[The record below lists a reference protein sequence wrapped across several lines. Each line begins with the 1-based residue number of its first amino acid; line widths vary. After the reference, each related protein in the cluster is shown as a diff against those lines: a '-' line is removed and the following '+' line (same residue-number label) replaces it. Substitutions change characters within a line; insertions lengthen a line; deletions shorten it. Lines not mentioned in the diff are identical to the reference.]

1 MALNDPQLD
10 DYCFEVFRFPPILW
24 TIFTPIFT
32 FICIW
37 YKNDSDIYLII
48 LGLIYILYTF
58 LGVLFDCNVEMY
70 NYNVRLKPY
79 DMTSSLEKAM
89 IGSKIIMKS
98 HSKLEKDIETQ
109 LRDENNFKAMIY
121 TGNSKIVKFLIWI
134 TYFLGITVQ
143 IFVWDGDIIIPQ
155 LEENEKRKKQL
166 QKDKINAE
174 NIEKKRIDTEKKNLE
189 LEQKRKID
197 ETNKILQ
204 RKSIIMLTTKIA
216 TIISAKLITLNSTR
230 AHLIKLLSDIEFDVD
245 IVNIRG
251 HSIEN
256 DHISIDVPNIIKTIS
271 NDSYDVE
278 LGESV
283 YCQNNQSENK
293 IEQNET
299 ILDNFISALLF
310 VPKKIVGI

>member
-1 MALNDPQLD
+1 
-10 DYCFEVFRFPPILW
+10 
-24 TIFTPIFT
+24 
-32 FICIW
+32 
-37 YKNDSDIYLII
+37 
-48 LGLIYILYTF
+48 
-58 LGVLFDCNVEMY
+58 
-70 NYNVRLKPY
+70 
-79 DMTSSLEKAM
+79 
-89 IGSKIIMKS
+89 
-98 HSKLEKDIETQ
+98 
-109 LRDENNFKAMIY
+109 
-121 TGNSKIVKFLIWI
+121 
-134 TYFLGITVQ
+134 
-143 IFVWDGDIIIPQ
+143 
-155 LEENEKRKKQL
+155 L